1 VTQQN
6 DAPNIPVKP
15 LISIITPLFNEEN
28 GIPALAGRL
37 CASLSGLDCRWE
49 WIAVDDGSADGTY
62 EQVGKAVTRA
72 DEWQVIR
79 LSRNFGQQS
88 AYRAGLEAAKGDAVV
103 FLDAD
108 LQDPP
113 ELIPELIRTWRDGAK
128 QVIGVRT
135 ARQEKGVRG
144 LCMKAFH
151 IIFHKATGG
160 VMPANSGTF
169 GLIDR
174 ELVSLLGAM
183 PERNMFLPAQRGWL
197 GFQPKY
203 VYYKREARLDEPK
216 QSYKKLIEY
225 AWNGITSFSAM
236 PLHAI
241 WIGGLLVCAISLF
254 YAVSLVAIKSLQ
266 LLGYFSNLQVP
277 GFTTLAVA
285 VMFFGGIQL
294 LAIGVIGSYLAKLF
308 IEVKRRPLYVTRS
321 KEGGQSN
328 ESR

>member
-1 VTQQN
+1 VREKG
-6 DAPNIPVKP
+6 NILNTTVQPY
-15 LISIITPLFNEEN
+15 ISIITPLFNEEK
-28 GIPALAGRL
+28 GIEALTSRL
-37 CASLSGLDCRWE
+37 CAVLSGSECRWE
-49 WIAVDDGSADGTY
+49 WIAVDDGSVDETY
-62 EQVGKAVTRA
+62 EQVAKAVKLA
-72 DEWQVIR
+72 DHWQVIR

-113 ELIPELIRTWRDGAK
+113 ELIPELIRHWRDGAK
-128 QVIGVRT
+128 QVICVRT
-135 ARQEKGVRG
+135 ARKETGVRG

-174 ELVSLLGAM
+174 ELVSLLVAM

-197 GFQPKY
+197 GFPTKY
-203 VYYKREARLDEPK
+203 VFYKREARLDEPK

-225 AWNGITSFSAM
+225 AWNGITSFSVM

-241 WIGGLLVCAISLF
+241 WIGGLLVCAVSLL
-254 YAVSLVAIKSLQ
+254 YVVSLVAIKCLQ
-266 LLGYFSNLQVP
+266 LLGYFPSLEVP

-308 IEVKRRPLYVTRS
+308 VEVKRRPLYVTRS
-321 KEGGQSN
+321 REGSTKQ
-328 ESR
+328 

>member
-1 VTQQN
+1 M
-6 DAPNIPVKP
+6 KP
-15 LISIITPLFNEEN
+15 LISIITPLFNEEK
-28 GIPALAGRL
+28 GIEALSSRL
-37 CASLSGLDCRWE
+37 CAALNSPNYRWE
-49 WIAVDDGSADGTY
+49 WIAVDDGSSDNTY
-62 EQVGKAVTRA
+62 EQVNKAVREA
-72 DEWQVIR
+72 DEWQVVR

-88 AYRAGLEAAKGDAVV
+88 AYRAGLEVANGDAVV

-113 ELIPELIRTWRDGAK
+113 ELIPDLIKNWLDGAK

-135 ARQEKGVRG
+135 ARSERGLRG

-151 IIFHKATGG
+151 IIFHNATGG

-174 ELVSLLGAM
+174 EIVSLLVAM

-197 GFQPKY
+197 GFLTKY
-203 VYYKREARLDEPK
+203 VYYRREARLDEPK
-216 QSYKKLIEY
+216 QSYKKLIDY
-225 AWNGITSFSAM
+225 AWNGVTSFSAM

-241 WIGGLLVCAISLF
+241 WISGLIVCSASLL
-254 YAVSLVAIKSLQ
+254 YAASLVAIKLLQ
-266 LLGYFSNLQVP
+266 IFGHFANLDVP

-294 LAIGVIGSYLAKLF
+294 LAIGIIGSYLGKLF
-308 IEVKRRPLYVTRS
+308 VEVKGRPLYVTLS
-321 KEGGQSN
+321 KEGSTKQ
-328 ESR
+328 